1 MQLTASNVRLVAVV
15 LTALCA
21 VSGGIYLV
29 FCKRKDYRRAFA
41 YKGTAGLCFVV
52 LGLLGTDANIRS
64 MLGTGGAAPA
74 GAWLVAAG
82 LIFGLLGDQL
92 LALRFICVNKK
103 TQFFAAGAASFAVG
117 HVLYIIAL
125 SHRAPG
131 ILLGGLAIG
140 FVALALSGVYNYRK
154 DTNAGNMQVP
164 GMIYMAVVAFM
175 GALAV
180 SVAIHAPGVSTLL
193 FAVGG
198 VLFIISD
205 NILCAYSFGKL
216 SAASARTSAFTRPT
230 TPRSCSSR
238 GAYSSCEYLRWE
250 RTELIT
256 KSLTRARLRIIEG
269 THFIAN
275 RNPTEFNRAGDEFL
289 ETV

>member
-1 MQLTASNVRLVAVV
+1 MPLTASNVRLVAVV

-64 MLGTGGAAPA
+64 LLGAGGAAPA

-131 ILLGGLAIG
+131 
-140 FVALALSGVYNYRK
+140 
-154 DTNAGNMQVP
+154 NMQVP

-205 NILCAYSFGKL
+205 NILCAYSFG
-216 SAASARTSAFTRPT
+216 SERRFGANIGIHATYYAAQ
-230 TPRSCSSR
+230 
-238 GAYSSCEYLRWE
+238 L
-250 RTELIT
+250 LIAW
-256 KSLTRARLRIIEG
+256 SI
-269 THFIAN
+269 F
-275 RNPTEFNRAGDEFL
+275 FM
-289 ETV
+289 

>member
-1 MQLTASNVRLVAVV
+1 MQLTASNVRLVAIV

-92 LALRFICVNKK
+92 LALRFICVKKK

-154 DTNAGNMQVP
+154 DTNAGNM
-164 GMIYMAVVAFM
+164 
-175 GALAV
+175 
-180 SVAIHAPGVSTLL
+180 PGVSTLL
-193 FAVGG
+193 FAIGG

-205 NILCAYSFGKL
+205 NILCAYSFG
-216 SAASARTSAFTRPT
+216 SERRFGANIGIHATYYAAQ
-230 TPRSCSSR
+230 
-238 GAYSSCEYLRWE
+238 L
-250 RTELIT
+250 LIAW
-256 KSLTRARLRIIEG
+256 SI
-269 THFIAN
+269 F
-275 RNPTEFNRAGDEFL
+275 FM
-289 ETV
+289 

>member
-1 MQLTASNVRLVAVV
+1 MQLTASNVRLVAIV

-175 GALAV
+175 GA
-180 SVAIHAPGVSTLL
+180 

-205 NILCAYSFGKL
+205 NILCAYSFG
-216 SAASARTSAFTRPT
+216 SERRFGANIGIHATYYAAQ
-230 TPRSCSSR
+230 
-238 GAYSSCEYLRWE
+238 L
-250 RTELIT
+250 LIAW
-256 KSLTRARLRIIEG
+256 SI
-269 THFIAN
+269 F
-275 RNPTEFNRAGDEFL
+275 FM
-289 ETV
+289 

>member
-1 MQLTASNVRLVAVV
+1 MQLTASNVRLVAIV

-64 MLGTGGAAPA
+64 LLGTGGAAPA

-117 HVLYIIAL
+117 HVLYIIARPAYCWAAL
-125 SHRAPG
+125 PLASSRSRSRA
-131 ILLGGLAIG
+131 
-140 FVALALSGVYNYRK
+140 
-154 DTNAGNMQVP
+154 
-164 GMIYMAVVAFM
+164 
-175 GALAV
+175 
-180 SVAIHAPGVSTLL
+180 
-193 FAVGG
+193 
-198 VLFIISD
+198 FITT
-205 NILCAYSFGKL
+205 
-216 SAASARTSAFTRPT
+216 ARTR
-230 TPRSCSSR
+230 TPGTCR
-238 GAYSSCEYLRWE
+238 Y
-250 RTELIT
+250 
-256 KSLTRARLRIIEG
+256 RA
-269 THFIAN
+269 
-275 RNPTEFNRAGDEFL
+275 
-289 ETV
+289 

>member
-1 MQLTASNVRLVAVV
+1 MQLTASNVRLVAIV

-64 MLGTGGAAPA
+64 MLGTVGAAPA

-193 FAVGG
+193 FAAGG

-205 NILCAYSFGKL
+205 NILCAYSFG
-216 SAASARTSAFTRPT
+216 SERRFGANIGIHATYYAAQ
-230 TPRSCSSR
+230 
-238 GAYSSCEYLRWE
+238 L
-250 RTELIT
+250 LIAW
-256 KSLTRARLRIIEG
+256 SI
-269 THFIAN
+269 F
-275 RNPTEFNRAGDEFL
+275 FM
-289 ETV
+289 

>member
-1 MQLTASNVRLVAVV
+1 MQITASNVRIIAVV

-29 FCKRKDYRRAFA
+29 FCKRKDYRRAFT

-64 MLGTGGAAPA
+64 LLGVGGAAPA

-117 HVLYIIAL
+117 HVLYIITL

-140 FVALALSGVYNYRK
+140 FAALALSGVYNYRK

-193 FAVGG
+193 FAIGG

-205 NILCAYSFGKL
+205 NILCAYSFG
-216 SAASARTSAFTRPT
+216 SERRFGANIGIHATYYAAQ
-230 TPRSCSSR
+230 
-238 GAYSSCEYLRWE
+238 L
-250 RTELIT
+250 LIAW
-256 KSLTRARLRIIEG
+256 SI
-269 THFIAN
+269 F
-275 RNPTEFNRAGDEFL
+275 FM
-289 ETV
+289 

>member
-1 MQLTASNVRLVAVV
+1 MNWILASG
-15 LTALCA
+15 
-21 VSGGIYLV
+21 SP
-29 FCKRKDYRRAFA
+29 RRRE
-41 YKGTAGLCFVV
+41 
-52 LGLLGTDANIRS
+52 LLE
-64 MLGTGGAAPA
+64 M
-74 GAWLVAAG
+74 
-82 LIFGLLGDQL
+82 LGDQL

-175 GALAV
+175 GALAI

-205 NILCAYSFGKL
+205 NILCAYSFG
-216 SAASARTSAFTRPT
+216 SERRFGANIGIHATYYAAQ
-230 TPRSCSSR
+230 
-238 GAYSSCEYLRWE
+238 L
-250 RTELIT
+250 LIAW
-256 KSLTRARLRIIEG
+256 SI
-269 THFIAN
+269 F
-275 RNPTEFNRAGDEFL
+275 FM
-289 ETV
+289 

>member
-64 MLGTGGAAPA
+64 LLGAGGAAPA

-140 FVALALSGVYNYRK
+140 FVALALSGGQK
-154 DTNAGNMQVP
+154 
-164 GMIYMAVVAFM
+164 
-175 GALAV
+175 
-180 SVAIHAPGVSTLL
+180 
-193 FAVGG
+193 
-198 VLFIISD
+198 
-205 NILCAYSFGKL
+205 K
-216 SAASARTSAFTRPT
+216 
-230 TPRSCSSR
+230 
-238 GAYSSCEYLRWE
+238 
-250 RTELIT
+250 
-256 KSLTRARLRIIEG
+256 
-269 THFIAN
+269 
-275 RNPTEFNRAGDEFL
+275 
-289 ETV
+289 